1 MNKTRITLWSI
12 ALSLSVF
19 FGTCYANADFTQI
32 IIRWL
37 GSNIVVDNP
46 ISGGSIV
53 ANQFSG
59 ATTKTLTFN
68 GSTLNFSGATGSGNP
83 GITIT
88 TTDAAGVGMYANA
101 TSGFL
106 GTFTNHPL
114 SFGSNNNTRVTLA
127 ADGSAFA
134 FVPTLFSI
142 RASTSDG
149 SDNGQFVINA
159 GGALSQTR
167 GAGLSAYG
175 NEHASEPGDM
185 AINTGTIATS
195 DLELVAQDDIIMRDF
210 AGNSSLTVDT
220 ATRAATFGGAV
231 TSSATGALGWTP
243 VAAANQACNTTCTS
257 ACVFGIDSAAPQTWL
272 ACTDATADQ
281 CLCAGAS

>member
-12 ALSLSVF
+12 ALSLSIF
-19 FGTCYANADFTQI
+19 FGACYANADFTQI

-68 GSTLNFSGATGSGNP
+68 GSTLNFSGATGSANP
-83 GITIT
+83 GMTIT
-88 TTDAAGVGMYANA
+88 TTDAAGVGLYANA
-101 TSGFL
+101 TVGFL

-114 SFGSNNNTRVTLA
+114 SFGSNNNTRFTLQ
-127 ADGSAFA
+127 ADGSALA

-167 GAGLSAYG
+167 GAGLNAYG
-175 NEHASEPGDM
+175 NEHASEPGDI
-185 AINTGTIATS
+185 AVNTGTIATS

-210 AGNSSLTVDT
+210 AGNSSLTIDT
-220 ATRAATFGGAV
+220 TTRASVFGGAV

-257 ACVFGIDSAAPQTWL
+257 ACVFGIDTAAPQTWL